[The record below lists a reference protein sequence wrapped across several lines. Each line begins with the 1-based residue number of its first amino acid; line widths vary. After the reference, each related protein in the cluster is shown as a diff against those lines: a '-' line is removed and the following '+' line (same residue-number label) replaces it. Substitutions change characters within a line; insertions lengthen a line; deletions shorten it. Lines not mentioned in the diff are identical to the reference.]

1 MKFQTT
7 SLKREDLYGR
17 NDIQVSL
24 FWLLDRGIVQCLHNS
39 SVAWIKFCFGFGFN
53 INLKAK
59 SSVNLTDAVF

>member
-1 MKFQTT
+1 MKFQKK

-17 NDIQVSL
+17 NGIQVSL

-39 SVAWIKFCFGFGFN
+39 SVAWIKISFGFN
-53 INLKAK
+53 SNLKAK